1 MTLAENEIPGKPK
14 TLDLFLGVLSMNGY
28 KRFGFKIMPSWSIHL
43 LSLALC
49 LSSGFQQGYIA
60 AVLNQP
66 YKQIEQYIKDSYQE
80 RTGTP
85 LDENVKNII
94 WSALN
99 ISFPIA
105 TIVGQFAASV
115 LCKKYGRKRT
125 ALFSSFLYIPGG
137 LISVAAKYCHPY
149 YELLFVGRFIWSL
162 ANGIN
167 GVVATVWIVECAPP
181 QIRGRMAAMQEMFMS
196 IGSLVTQA
204 IGVPAS
210 TDTLWPLVF
219 VPGMVIAAIS
229 LVMFAFVYESPQYI
243 IEQSGDRDKARAAL
257 AAYHGVEVD
266 DPSLEEEMRICEAAI
281 QKKTQKKNPLIE
293 QSHDGLTIML
303 KPWKAND
310 TTSQVIRHA
319 AWVGLMVK
327 VVYVFTGA
335 RCLRGYS
342 TFLLHDLS
350 HWSTDGALYGSFFVG
365 LARVPVTLIPVFL
378 VDRLGRR
385 PLLLS
390 STLICAL
397 SLLTMMLSIFAGEE
411 FKVGTLTGLTAL
423 LLLSACGIGSIS
435 RFYASEL
442 VPRSLLLN
450 ATSYL
455 TMFEAL
461 TKIGVEFAF
470 YPVANLTGGWSLML
484 FLVPTA
490 LFLVPMWAMC
500 PETSRKH
507 VNEVLNE
514 IAVRKNLKVSFNS

>member
-1 MTLAENEIPGKPK
+1 MQLE
-14 TLDLFLGVLSMNGY
+14 M
-28 KRFGFKIMPSWSIHL
+28 MPSWSIHI

-66 YKQIEQYIKDSYQE
+66 YKQIEKYIKDSYHE
-80 RTGTP
+80 RTGLE

-115 LCKKYGRKRT
+115 LCKRFGRKRT

-149 YELLFVGRFIWSL
+149 YELLFVGRFIWSF

-196 IGSLVTQA
+196 IGSVVTQA

-210 TDTLWPLVF
+210 TDDLWPLVF
-219 VPGMVIAAIS
+219 VPGMVVAALS
-229 LVMFAFVYESPQYI
+229 MVMFAFVYESPQFI
-243 IEQSGDRDKARAAL
+243 IEKTGDRDRARHAL

-266 DPSLEEEMRICEAAI
+266 DPSLEEEMRVCEQAV
-281 QKKTQKKNPLIE
+281 QKKNNKKSPKKGQLIE
-293 QSHDGLTIML
+293 EEHDGLTIML

-310 TTSQVIRHA
+310 PTSKVIRHA
-319 AWVGLMVK
+319 AWVGLLVK

-350 HWSTDGALYGSFFVG
+350 HWSTNGALYGSFFVG

-411 FKVGTLTGLTAL
+411 FKVGTLVGLSAL

-435 RFYASEL
+435 RFYAAEL

-461 TKIGVEFAF
+461 TKIAVEFAF
-470 YPVANLTGGWSLML
+470 YPVANVAGAWSLML
-484 FLVPTA
+484 FLAPTT
-490 LFLVPMWAMC
+490 LFLIPMWAMC
-500 PETSRKH
+500 QETSKKH

-514 IAVRKNLKVSFNS
+514 IAVRKNLKVSFTS